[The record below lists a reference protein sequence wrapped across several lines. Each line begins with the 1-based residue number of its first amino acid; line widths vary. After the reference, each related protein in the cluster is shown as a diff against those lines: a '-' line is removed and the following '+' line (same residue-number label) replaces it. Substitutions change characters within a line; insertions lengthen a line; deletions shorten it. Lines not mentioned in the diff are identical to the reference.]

1 MLCLGSSAWIE
12 HQPSKLGV
20 AGPNPVR
27 GILYTALF
35 KMKRVFLIHGWEGN
49 PEEPLHKWI
58 KKSLE
63 ARGFEVFV
71 PEMPNADKPEIKSWI
86 NKIREVVGQLSKED
100 IFIGHS
106 VGCQAIL
113 RYLESLDKNERVKKV
128 ILIAPWMYLD
138 KKTIEEEGE
147 EVIEIA
153 KPWAETPIDF
163 KKIKTHCDE
172 FIAIFS
178 DNDPYVPLSNINL
191 FKENLNA
198 NVLILKKRGHFDPG
212 SNINSLPELLDFL
225 R

>member
-1 MLCLGSSAWIE
+1 
-12 HQPSKLGV
+12 
-20 AGPNPVR
+20 
-27 GILYTALF
+27 
-35 KMKRVFLIHGWEGN
+35 MKRAFLIHGWDGS
-49 PEEPLHKWI
+49 PEEPMHKWI

-63 ARGFEVFV
+63 KRGFEVFV
-71 PEMPNADKPEIKSWI
+71 PKMPNANKPEIKSWVK
-86 NKIREVVGQLSKED
+86 KIKEITGLLSKED

-113 RYLESLDKNERVKKV
+113 RYLESLDKNEGVKKV

-147 EVIEIA
+147 KVIEIA
-153 KPWAETPIDF
+153 KPWIETPIDF

-178 DNDPYVPLSNINL
+178 DNDPYVPLSNMNL

-198 NVLILKKRGHFDPG
+198 NILILKNRGHFDPD
-212 SNINSLPELLDFL
+212 SNVNSLPELLDFL
-225 R
+225 K